1 MIDAEKAT
9 EGIIAWLQEQFRTS
23 GGKYAVIGIS
33 GGKDSTV
40 VAALCARALGKENVI
55 GIILPN
61 QRMKGMKTA
70 FEIASLYCGKWTV
83 YSIGPAYHHF
93 TSWAGYNERTP
104 KMERDIQWMRTYD
117 FSLKEMEGYNPD
129 LHVSDAAVTNLP
141 ARLRMCALYFVAQ
154 CVEHGRVINTSNLS
168 ERYVGYS
175 TRYGDS
181 VGDFSPLGN
190 FTATEVLEIGKY
202 LGVPQK
208 YLDIPPSDGLS
219 GLTDEENLGFTYS
232 NLDGYIRHD
241 GTEVPEEIRK
251 KIDRLHELNE
261 FKQKMMPIYEPTGE
275 IFN

>member
-9 EGIIAWLQEQFRTS
+9 EGVVAWLQEQFRTS

-40 VAALCARALGKENVI
+40 VAALCAKALGKENVI
-55 GIILPN
+55 GVMMPNGLPMEN
-61 QRMKGMKTA
+61 ESVAREVCK
-70 FEIASLYCGKWTV
+70 EYCGKSV
-83 YSIGPAYHHF
+83 F
-93 TSWAGYNERTP
+93 V
-104 KMERDIQWMRTYD
+104 D
-117 FSLKEMEGYNPD
+117 
-129 LHVSDAAVTNLP
+129 VSDAIHEIYGYVECPLEISDIAKTNFP
-141 ARLRMCALYFVAQ
+141 ARIRMSTLYLVAQ

-232 NLDGYIRHD
+232 SLDGYIRRD
-241 GTEVPEEIRK
+241 GAEIPDEIRK
-251 KIDRLHELNE
+251 EIDRLHELNE
-261 FKQKMMPIYEPTGE
+261 FKQKMMPIYEPSEE